1 MPLERPDS
9 HKTPRI
15 CTKSH
20 FTASAPPKQGK
31 SEKKFNEINDLEAI
45 RAEKCRKKVL
55 MNQGPA
61 KGCGS
66 GR

>member
-1 MPLERPDS
+1 MHLERPGS

-20 FTASAPPKQGK
+20 FNRSIPPKQGK
-31 SEKKFNEINDLEAI
+31 GEKKFNEIKDLDAI
-45 RAEKCRKKVL
+45 EEQKRTKKVL

-61 KGCGS
+61 EVFGS
-66 GR
+66 GA